1 MSTCELCGEEVSGGK
16 KSCPRCG
23 FEFPAEIRADARD
36 DIILKKHDG
45 KEAEDIKRGLAER
58 FSKYISYFENID
70 PERIMPDEFAALAEE
85 AVSHLHIP
93 MILELD
99 DVLKFSGK
107 EEKVLKVISG
117 RMLQPDSLALVT
129 RMQTRTLIMMANGL
143 YALDMT
149 EDALQMVE
157 LAVHQN
163 PKDADALYAKAKL
176 LFFDKDYAGARK
188 CLEKVKEREP
198 ERGDVQYL
206 LEMIAQ
212 IS

>member
-1 MSTCELCGEEVSGGK
+1 MSTCELCGEEVSEGK

-45 KEAEDIKRGLAER
+45 KEAKDIKRGLAER
-58 FSKYISYFENID
+58 FSKYISYFENMD
-70 PERIMPDEFAALAEE
+70 PERVMPEEFAALVEE

-93 MILELD
+93 MVLELG
-99 DVLKFSGK
+99 DVLRFSKK
-107 EEKVLKVISG
+107 EEEVLVVISS
-117 RMLQPDSLALVT
+117 RLLQPDSLVLVT
-129 RMQTRTLIMMANGL
+129 RMQTRTIIMLANGL
-143 YALDMT
+143 YTLDMT
-149 EDALQMVE
+149 KDALEMVE

-163 PKDADALYAKAKL
+163 PRDSDALYAKAKL
-176 LFFDKDYAGARK
+176 FFFDKNYAGAKK
-188 CLEKVKEREP
+188 CLEKVREREP
-198 ERGDVQYL
+198 ERDDVQYL